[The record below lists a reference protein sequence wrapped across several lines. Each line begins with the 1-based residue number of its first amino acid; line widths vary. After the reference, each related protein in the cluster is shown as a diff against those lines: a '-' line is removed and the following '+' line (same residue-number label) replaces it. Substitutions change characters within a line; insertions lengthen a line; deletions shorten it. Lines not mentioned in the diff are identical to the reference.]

1 MYINIYKV
9 LYMGGHRAESDT
21 ISPLKEIVTYQR
33 TEKPY
38 WDIRLSAGKAETLLG
53 VDLRIQLER

>member
-1 MYINIYKV
+1 
-9 LYMGGHRAESDT
+9 MGGHRAESDT